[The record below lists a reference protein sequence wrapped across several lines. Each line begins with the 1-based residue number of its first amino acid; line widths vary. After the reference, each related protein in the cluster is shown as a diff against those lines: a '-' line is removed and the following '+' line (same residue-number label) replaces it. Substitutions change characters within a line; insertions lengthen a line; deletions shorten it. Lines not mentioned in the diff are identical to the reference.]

1 MEHTTYEG
9 YLVFAGLRTSADCR
23 PTAPAPLE
31 IMGSELMHKV
41 LFAAAVAVGL
51 ATTPTPQLVSTA
63 AAQQQASADKN
74 AKPKKEPSAGQLAAR
89 EQQKKCA
96 VEWKEA
102 KAANK
107 VEGTTWPK
115 FWSACNKRLKSAS
128 N

>member
-1 MEHTTYEG
+1 
-9 YLVFAGLRTSADCR
+9 
-23 PTAPAPLE
+23 
-31 IMGSELMHKV
+31 
-41 LFAAAVAVGL
+41 
-51 ATTPTPQLVSTA
+51 
-63 AAQQQASADKN
+63 AQQQAPDKN

-89 EQQKKCA
+89 ERQKKCA
-96 VEWKEA
+96 AEWKEA